1 LYIEMPELGGFAQ
14 IAPYLTNPLVL
25 AGFGLLLFF
34 GLLRAV
40 LKSRVMPTVSQTAGG
55 RALASLLRYGFVV
68 ALVVI
73 VLGFALAYYRT
84 ERETVDVDAILEQLL
99 AAKEAA
105 ATHEARA
112 AELERALTEGQEERK
127 ALRAAVAALADKA
140 EEADA
145 PPKFDQALAALAE
158 GQTEQAEQIFA
169 EIVARK
175 AAEGAA
181 ANREAA
187 EAARHLGAL
196 AYLDD
201 TRKAIEAYQTATRLD
216 PDDTWSWIL
225 LGRLYQRA
233 GNLASAEQA
242 FQKARD
248 VAERSGNGRDDM
260 AADHGLGDVRV
271 ARGDLSGAAAAYEA
285 GLAAAKQ
292 RAAQDPSNTEWR
304 RDLSVTFDRIGDVQR
319 ARGNL
324 EAALQA
330 YQDGLAIREQLAAQ
344 D

>member
-1 LYIEMPELGGFAQ
+1 MPALGGFAE
-14 IAPYLTNPLVL
+14 IAPYLTDPLVL
-25 AGFGLLLFF
+25 AGFVLLLFF
-34 GLLRAV
+34 ALLRAV

-55 RALASLLRYGFVV
+55 KALASLLRYGFVV

-84 ERETVDVDAILEQLL
+84 ERETVDVDAILGQLV

-112 AELERALTEGQEERK
+112 AELGRALTEGQEERK

-145 PPKFDQALAALAE
+145 PPEIDQALAALAK
-158 GQTEQAEQIFA
+158 GQTEQAEQIFG

-175 AAEGAA
+175 AAEGAV

-196 AYLDD
+196 AYLDN
-201 TRKAIEAYQTATRLD
+201 TQKAMKAYQTATELD

-233 GNLASAEQA
+233 GNLAFAEES
-242 FQKARD
+242 FQRARQ
-248 VAERSGNGRDDM
+248 VAERAGNDRDVDGR
-260 AADHGLGDVRV
+260 RQQSRRC
-271 ARGDLSGAAAAYEA
+271 ARR
-285 GLAAAKQ
+285 Q
-292 RAAQDPSNTEWR
+292 R
-304 RDLSVTFDRIGDVQR
+304 
-319 ARGNL
+319 
-324 EAALQA
+324 
-330 YQDGLAIREQLAAQ
+330 
-344 D
+344 